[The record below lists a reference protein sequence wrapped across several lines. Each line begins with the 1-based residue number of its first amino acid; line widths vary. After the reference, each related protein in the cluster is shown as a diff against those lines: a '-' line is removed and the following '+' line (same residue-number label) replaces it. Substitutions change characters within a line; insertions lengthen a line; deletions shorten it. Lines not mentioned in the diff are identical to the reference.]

1 MTFDEQHG
9 WVERGT
15 HGVHSGAVVRDLTTE
30 MHTLHKMHLRAAQD
44 GYWWPEMPRAMRAE
58 RLEELIRHHENM
70 SEMLRAALRQS
81 PVKRTAEEYITH
93 KLALLAPYIAIL
105 RAGDEKRRR
114 RVYAGFDV
122 GQGSTTAMT
131 TYAVEGD
138 TLRIVHAAMLPVRAQ
153 TVNVTMTI
161 GGE

>member
-15 HGVHSGAVVRDLTTE
+15 RGVHSGAVVRDLTTE

-122 GQGSTTAMT
+122 GQGQRDGSDDD
-131 TYAVEGD
+131 V
-138 TLRIVHAAMLPVRAQ
+138 RRRRRHAAHRPHLGARGARADS
-153 TVNVTMTI
+153 
-161 GGE
+161 ERDDDDRR